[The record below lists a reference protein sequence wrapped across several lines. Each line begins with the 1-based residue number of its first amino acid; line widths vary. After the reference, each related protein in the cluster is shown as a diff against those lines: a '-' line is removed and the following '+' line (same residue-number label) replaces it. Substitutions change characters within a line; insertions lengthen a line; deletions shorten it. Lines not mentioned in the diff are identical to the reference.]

1 MGVNPH
7 KAWELFTS
15 DPPDFLVMFA
25 LVIVA
30 VAIFVW
36 WFRGYLVKERI
47 ATNEQRLAL
56 AREEQ
61 EAVTKQIEVLR
72 PQLEEARSQL
82 TKATT
87 ALVEIKSK
95 PAALSNAIAQLKE
108 AQSNS
113 TLASTTVGTLSEAN
127 DALGATLTVTGRG
140 IITGTRDTPLVLK
153 EWAKSKQ
160 KD

>member
-1 MGVNPH
+1 
-7 KAWELFTS
+7 
-15 DPPDFLVMFA
+15 MFA
-25 LVIVA
+25 LGIVA

-61 EAVTKQIEVLR
+61 EAVTKQIEVLK

-82 TKATT
+82 AKATA
-87 ALVEIKSK
+87 ALINVKSK
-95 PAALSNAIAQLKE
+95 PVAVSNAISQLKE

-113 TLASTTVGTLSEAN
+113 TQASTTVGMLSEAN
-127 DALGATLTVTGRG
+127 EALGATL
-140 IITGTRDTPLVLK
+140 
-153 EWAKSKQ
+153 AS
-160 KD
+160 

>member
-1 MGVNPH
+1 VVDPH

-56 AREEQ
+56 AREKQ
-61 EAVTKQIEVLR
+61 EAVTKQIEVLK

-82 TKATT
+82 GKATA
-87 ALVEIKSK
+87 ALIDVKSK
-95 PAALSNAIAQLKE
+95 PAAVSNAISQLKE

-113 TLASTTVGTLSEAN
+113 TQASTTVGMFSEAN
-127 DALGATLTVTGRG
+127 EALGATLASSVTGP
-140 IITGTRDTPLVLK
+140 RDTPLVLR